1 MIFKFCSQYFVD
13 TFTLQS
19 TKTTWYINI
28 LVLVLGPR
36 SSCCVLIALCFR
48 RFLAKSL
55 KTVHQC
61 KRKQATYHYNEQ
73 STALWHAFIYV
84 LWHDPY
90 LHISNVTAIRCT
102 GFRNQEHILL
112 MEVTIN
118 QAYAKLICSVCF
130 HIQKNLFSFNKN
142 RNILISANFAQIQ
155 NVLAILAYILFE
167 KQKQY
172 FIYTCYV
179 FHCCAS
185 AELNLNNQWRA
196 NKIKVLTYWIQSRQ
210 LFNLLS
216 RYFSIPY
223 KLRGL
228 NIEYFLKN
236 FISCYILYI
245 ASAQDS
251 YVFYQNINTK
261 QNSAQAS
268 AP

>member
-1 MIFKFCSQYFVD
+1 
-13 TFTLQS
+13 
-19 TKTTWYINI
+19 
-28 LVLVLGPR
+28 
-36 SSCCVLIALCFR
+36 
-48 RFLAKSL
+48 
-55 KTVHQC
+55 
-61 KRKQATYHYNEQ
+61 
-73 STALWHAFIYV
+73 
-84 LWHDPY
+84 
-90 LHISNVTAIRCT
+90 
-102 GFRNQEHILL
+102 

-142 RNILISANFAQIQ
+142 RNILISADFAQIQ
-155 NVLAILAYILFE
+155 NVLAILAYLLFE
-167 KQKQY
+167 KQKQNV
-172 FIYTCYV
+172 IYTSHG
-179 FHCCAS
+179 FHGAS

-196 NKIKVLTYWIQSRQ
+196 NRIKVLTYWIQSRQ

-236 FISCYILYI
+236 FSSCYILYI